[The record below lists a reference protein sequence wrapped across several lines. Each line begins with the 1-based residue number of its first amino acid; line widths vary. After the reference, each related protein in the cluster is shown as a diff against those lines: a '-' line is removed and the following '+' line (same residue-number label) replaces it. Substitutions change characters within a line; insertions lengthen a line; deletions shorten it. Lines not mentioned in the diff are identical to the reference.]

1 MRRFMRGD
9 LCYADLNPVVGS
21 EQGGIRPVL
30 IVQNDIGNRYS
41 PTLLVAAVTGTHPKK
56 NLPTHI
62 KVDTNGNGLY
72 ENSIILLEQ
81 VRTIDRRRILQY
93 IGHLGDSTMQE
104 VDNALKISFG
114 LKN

>member
-1 MRRFMRGD
+1 MRKFMRGD

-30 IVQNDIGNRYS
+30 IVQNDIGNRFS

-62 KVDTNGNGLY
+62 PVGPSSNGLY
-72 ENSIILLEQ
+72 EDSIILLEQ

-93 IGHLGDSTMQE
+93 IGHLDDATMRE
-104 VDNALKISFG
+104 VDVALKISFG
-114 LKN
+114 LHS